1 MARHLVAATALVCA
15 TWTVT
20 GTAQGVL
27 EIPAPNST
35 QTGIGIVS
43 GWHCSANRIEIVID
57 GGAPLVAGSHTDR
70 EDTSTFCGRIDTG
83 FSLLWNWNLLPT
95 DCFGCRYHR
104 VVALADGI
112 PFASTEF
119 QAENFGTEFMT
130 GKSGEYSLPNFPEI
144 GDMTWVR
151 WDEAKQNFSV
161 YLTVRRP
168 NESIPGTNVSGTYY
182 GALESGAHHP
192 SCGPWPPDRKLPVKY
207 GSFVVRVAN
216 GRMSLTAQYADDT
229 TCALPDVALAPYDRL
244 IDLNGYVRAVFDEAA
259 AAQCPE
265 FPGGVSVRVDGQR
278 LAAESRDN
286 CVTAA
291 VWGAR

>member
-1 MARHLVAATALVCA
+1 MTRRLISATVLLCAAWAVAV
-15 TWTVT
+15 
-20 GTAQGVL
+20 GAQGVL

-57 GGAPLVAGSHTDR
+57 GGAPLLAGSHTER
-70 EDTSTFCGRIDTG
+70 GDTLSVCGRIDTG

-104 VVALADGI
+104 VIALADGI
-112 PFASTEF
+112 LFASTEF

-130 GKSGEYSLPNFPEI
+130 GKSGEYGLANFPEI
-144 GDMTWVR
+144 GDMTWVQ

-161 YLTVRRP
+161 YLTAR
-168 NESIPGTNVSGTYY
+168 NTMSVSGTYY
-182 GALESGAHHP
+182 GALESGAHAP
-192 SCGPWPPDRKLPVKY
+192 FCGPYPVIRQLPIKY
-207 GSFVVRVAN
+207 GSFVVQVAN
-216 GRMSLTAQYADDT
+216 ERMSLAAQYVDGT
-229 TCALPDVALAPYDRL
+229 TCTLPDVALAPYDRL
-244 IDLNGYVRAVFDEAA
+244 IDRDGYVRAVFDQTA

-265 FPGGVSVRVDGQR
+265 FPGGVSVRVNGQR
-278 LAAESRDN
+278 LVAASGDN